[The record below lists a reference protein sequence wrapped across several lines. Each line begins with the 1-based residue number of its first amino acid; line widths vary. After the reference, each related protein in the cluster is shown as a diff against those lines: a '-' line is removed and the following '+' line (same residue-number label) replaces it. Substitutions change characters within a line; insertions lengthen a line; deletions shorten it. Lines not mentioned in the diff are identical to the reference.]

1 MITRKQYLADSKTL
15 HARFFEQ
22 FISEETLQFI
32 EDKIGIEKLK
42 ASECPHLNDVVEW
55 EQGGRTWL
63 WDRTPIATSRLKAHG
78 ECDSRSVRTCVG
90 KVAAR
95 QLLAAHLLVEK
106 TFNQ

>member
-1 MITRKQYLADSKTL
+1 MITRKQYLADSKNL

-22 FISEETLQFI
+22 FITEETVAFI
-32 EDKIGIEKLK
+32 ERNIGIDKLK
-42 ASECPHLNDVVEW
+42 ASTCPHLNDVVDW

-95 QLLAAHLLVEK
+95 QLLAAHKLVDK
-106 TFNQ
+106 VFN

>member
-1 MITRKQYLADSKTL
+1 MITRKQYLDNSTELHDS
-15 HARFFEQ
+15 FYEQ
-22 FISEETLQFI
+22 FINEETLQFI
-32 EDKIGIEKLK
+32 ESNIGIEKLK
-42 ASECPHLNDVVEW
+42 ASECPRLNDVVEW

-95 QLLAAHLLVEK
+95 QLLGIHQAVELMFK
-106 TFNQ
+106 D